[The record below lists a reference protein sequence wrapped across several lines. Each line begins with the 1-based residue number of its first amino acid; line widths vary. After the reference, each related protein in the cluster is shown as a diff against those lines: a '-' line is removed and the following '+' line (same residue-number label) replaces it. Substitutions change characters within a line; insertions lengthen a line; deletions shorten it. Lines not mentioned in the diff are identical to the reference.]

1 LLPSTPLADTAWN
14 AYDEGYL
21 SAYKWARS
29 LRGGA
34 GLPVEAVAIPLQ
46 PGEVA
51 HAHIPAV
58 AFAAYY
64 AAASRYQP
72 SFFVFGGPVGLA
84 VTASVQYGRDAAWRA
99 QAQRAGVP
107 RWHPVGLADVVVTN
121 ERLLLTGEGRTG
133 SLSHSE
139 TAPVQLVAGLG
150 GGPAVQLEPAGE
162 PPLQLESPWAPV
174 LYVFVRQ
181 IVDGRPPAV
190 PMPAAVL
197 ERAEAE
203 GRL

>member
-1 LLPSTPLADTAWN
+1 LAGPEWN

-29 LRGGA
+29 LGRGA
-34 GLPVEAVAIPLQ
+34 RLPVEAVAMAL
-46 PGEVA
+46 GSDEVA
-51 HAHIPAV
+51 HAHLSPV

-64 AAASRYQP
+64 AAATPYQP

-84 VTASVQYGRDAAWRA
+84 VTASVQYGRDAASRA
-99 QAQRAGVP
+99 QAQRAGAP
-107 RWHPVGLADVVVTN
+107 RWHRLGMADVVVTN
-121 ERLLLTGEGRTG
+121 QRLLVTGEGRTG

-139 TAPVQLVAGLG
+139 TSPIQLVAGMA
-150 GGPAVQLEPAGE
+150 GGPAAQLQPAGE

-181 IVDGRPPAV
+181 IVDGHPPAV
-190 PMPAAVL
+190 PMPPAVL
-197 ERAEAE
+197 ERAKAE

>member
-1 LLPSTPLADTAWN
+1 LAVAGWN

-21 SAYKWARS
+21 SAYEWARS
-29 LRGGA
+29 LERGA
-34 GLPVEAVAIPLQ
+34 RLPVEAVAIPLDSD
-46 PGEVA
+46 EVA
-51 HAHIPAV
+51 HAHISPV
-58 AFAAYY
+58 SFAAYY
-64 AAASRYQP
+64 AAATQNQP

-107 RWHPVGLADVVVTN
+107 RWHRLGLADVVVTN
-121 ERLLLTGEGRTG
+121 KRLLVTGEGRTG

-139 TAPVQLVAGLG
+139 TGPVQLVPGIG
-150 GGPAVQLEPAGE
+150 DGPAVQLQRAGE

-181 IVDGRPPAV
+181 IVDGHPPAV

-197 ERAEAE
+197 ERAKAE